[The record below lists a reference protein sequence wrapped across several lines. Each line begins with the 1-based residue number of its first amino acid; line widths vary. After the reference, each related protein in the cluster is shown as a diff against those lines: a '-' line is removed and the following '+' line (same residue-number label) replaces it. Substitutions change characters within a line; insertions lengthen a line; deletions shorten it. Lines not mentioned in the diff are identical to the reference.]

1 MDQYPDQQ
9 KIMQKYKM
17 AVRNMR
23 WRPVAFAYIFGS
35 LFILY
40 PATQIGPT
48 SSPFVQMLGIIS
60 AIVGLILML
69 LSILRALQ
77 IRSWPVL
84 LIHATVL
91 EKHQVTG
98 FGARYYLRLQPHQ
111 TALFEGSSIT
121 PTYYALDSQLDY
133 MVANINPAVYFQTK
147 EGENA
152 RFICVPKAKQII
164 ERV

>member
-1 MDQYPDQQ
+1 MEQKPDNEI
-9 KIMQKYKM
+9 IMQKYKA

-40 PATQIGPT
+40 PATKISPA
-48 SSPFVQMLGIIS
+48 SSPAILLLGRIS
-60 AIVGLILML
+60 IVLGLLLMF

-77 IRSWPVL
+77 IRRWPVL

-91 EKHQVTG
+91 EKHQVSG
-98 FGARYYLRLQPHQ
+98 FGARYYLRLQPHHTQ
-111 TALFEGSSIT
+111 LFEGKGLSPFYQSLE
-121 PTYYALDSQLDY
+121 PELDY
-133 MVANINPAVYFQTK
+133 MVANVNPSVFVQSK
-147 EGENA
+147 EGETA
-152 RFICVPKAKQII
+152 KFICVPKAKQIL

>member
-1 MDQYPDQQ
+1 MEQRTDQER
-9 KIMQKYKM
+9 IMQKYKT

-48 SSPFVQMLGIIS
+48 SSPFIQLVGKIS
-60 AIVGLILML
+60 AVVGLLLMI

-84 LIHATVL
+84 LIQATIL
-91 EKHQVTG
+91 EKHQVSG
-98 FGARYYLRLQPHQ
+98 FGARYYLRLQPHD
-111 TALFEGSSIT
+111 TELFEGKELSPFYRSLE
-121 PTYYALDSQLDY
+121 PELDY
-133 MVANINPAVYFQTK
+133 MVANINPAVFFQAK
-147 EGENA
+147 EGETA
-152 RFICVPKAKQII
+152 KFICVPKAKQILD
-164 ERV
+164 RV

>member
-1 MDQYPDQQ
+1 MEQYPDQEM
-9 KIMQKYKM
+9 IMQKYKM

-40 PATQIGPT
+40 PATQFGPT
-48 SSPFVQMLGIIS
+48 SPPLIQWLGRASI
-60 AIVGLILML
+60 AVGLLLMA
-69 LSILRALQ
+69 LSVLRALQ

-84 LIHATVL
+84 LVHATVL
-91 EKHQVTG
+91 KKHQTSGLSV
-98 FGARYYLRLQPHQ
+98 RYYLRLQPHQ
-111 TALFEGSSIT
+111 TALFEGNGLT
-121 PTYYALDSQLDY
+121 PSYYSLEPELDY
-133 MVANINPAVYFQTK
+133 MVANIKPSVYFQTK
-147 EGENA
+147 EGETA

>member
-1 MDQYPDQQ
+1 MEQYPDQEMT
-9 KIMQKYKM
+9 MQKYKT

-23 WRPVAFAYIFGS
+23 WRPVAFAYIFGT

-48 SSPFVQMLGIIS
+48 STSFVQLLGIIS
-60 AIVGLILML
+60 VIVGLLLIV

-84 LIHATVL
+84 LIQATVL
-91 EKHQVTG
+91 EKHQVSG

-111 TALFEGSSIT
+111 TALFEGKSFS
-121 PTYYALDSQLDY
+121 PTYYSLEPELDY
-133 MVANINPAVYFQTK
+133 MVANINPSVYFETK
-147 EGENA
+147 EGETA

-164 ERV
+164 ERI